1 MYLETVQM
9 LCGLKEGFA
18 RTSTVRVSP
27 VSISSP
33 VGFNPIHPK
42 LAEEQEQGAVCQLG
56 AA

>member
-9 LCGLKEGFA
+9 LCGRKEGFA

-27 VSISSP
+27 VSISP